1 MSPSTKPGAP
11 HLASEMWVYLRRA
24 ILLTALTLIPT
35 PAHPQGCT
43 QCKDSTAATPPT
55 TQSAY
60 REAILFLA
68 AAAGTV
74 FLTTLVILKRH
85 R

>member
-1 MSPSTKPGAP
+1 MR
-11 HLASEMWVYLRRA
+11 VYLRH
-24 ILLTALTLIPT
+24 ITLLTVLTLIPAT
-35 PAHPQGCT
+35 AHPQGCT
-43 QCKDSTAATPPT
+43 QCKDSTAATSPA

-74 FLTTLVILKRH
+74 FLSTLVILKRH